1 MPVERSISTIKNAQL
16 GMNKSVRLVLFSSD
30 TGCETCP
37 DMLQIARAIKARS
50 SKIALET
57 YDIVMDRDKSEQYG
71 VKLAPAL
78 VVQDGEGRAVTF
90 YGLVEDVFLD
100 LLLSTIT
107 AISNSKV
114 WFPENVRR
122 ILGHLANDVTL
133 RVFVDSDCSQ
143 CVPVA
148 ETAIGLALES
158 KLISAG
164 VIMAGDFPDLVK
176 KYRVS
181 VLPTTIF
188 GENLHMDGHVT
199 ESMFLEM
206 IFQTEGVK
214 PGPDRKCLIC
224 GTASPDIICAN
235 CRAKVQ
241 AEAVNHKLKSERMKT
256 SETP

>member
-1 MPVERSISTIKNAQL
+1 MLVERSISTIKNAHFEL
-16 GMNKSVRLVLFSSD
+16 NKPVRLVLFTSD

-37 DMLQIARAIKARS
+37 AMLQIARAIKARS
-50 SKIALET
+50 GKVALET

-71 VKLAPAL
+71 VKLTPAL
-78 VVQDGEGRAVTF
+78 VVQGGEGHAVIF
-90 YGLVEDVFLD
+90 YGLVENVFLD
-100 LLLSTIT
+100 LLLSVIE
-107 AISNSKV
+107 AVSNTKV

-122 ILGHLANDVTL
+122 ALGHLTNDVSL
-133 RVFVDSDCSQ
+133 RVFVDSDCTE
-143 CVPVA
+143 CKPVA
-148 ETAIGLALES
+148 ETAIGLAFES
-158 KLISAG
+158 KLVNTCI
-164 VIMAGDFPDLVK
+164 IMANDFPDLVK
-176 KYRVS
+176 KYHVS
-181 VLPTTIF
+181 VLPKTIF

-224 GTASPDIICAN
+224 GTTSPDIICAT
-235 CRAKVQ
+235 CQAKIQ